1 MLDKMMH
8 VCGKQFYNI
17 PMKYFFL
24 QSYHSRLDILH
35 FRCTQYLRLKLNF
48 QCLRMSYCISRC
60 LMLREV
66 FILGINS
73 SLLTDQF
80 TSLLLNVILLRNHME
95 SCQKFSK
102 EKLANLCQNVPK
114 VRKLSPRVVVFISI
128 SQETEPFMSI
138 EDGVTTKP

>member
-35 FRCTQYLRLKLNF
+35 FRCTLYLRLKLKF

-73 SLLTDQF
+73 SLLTDQS
-80 TSLLLNVILLRNHME
+80 TSLFYIKCHT
-95 SCQKFSK
+95 
-102 EKLANLCQNVPK
+102 PK
-114 VRKLSPRVVVFISI
+114 KSYGKLSKILERKASKLMPECAK
-128 SQETEPFMSI
+128 SQKAQSEGGRFHLNIPGNRTI
-138 EDGVTTKP
+138 HVD